1 MKKIWAIIA
10 IPSLLAV
17 AVFSVN
23 HYQTGSQE
31 SIQGDWV
38 AYSESK
44 TVLPKTSSA
53 DSMKKILDVNAATS
67 DKIAFTQNRATFFEG
82 SPSPYQLHRKQKQI
96 SVNNH
101 SYDYALKQGRDSL
114 TLRISGEDEKWTTYY
129 RVGSRLEKRQQNE
142 IKTAEKEQKAALSEL
157 NKTWAKKAD
166 FIENTVKE
174 SLVGTWSGRFKATQT
189 TALGVAWSPGMQTL
203 TFDIENH
210 ITFHASSDN
219 LTNFDT
225 QAITNAYA
233 SYQINGI
240 LGLAPSDHIPTDP
253 EKILSIIRS
262 LSNEELF
269 SRIMLIS
276 FSYDV
281 TTSAGTI
288 SQDVTLS
295 GLSYKDGKL
304 SFDEPLVITQCGDEG
319 VQLSGE
325 TTKVVPAT

>member
-1 MKKIWAIIA
+1 M
-10 IPSLLAV
+10 
-17 AVFSVN
+17 
-23 HYQTGSQE
+23 
-31 SIQGDWV
+31 
-38 AYSESK
+38 
-44 TVLPKTSSA
+44 
-53 DSMKKILDVNAATS
+53 
-67 DKIAFTQNRATFFEG
+67 
-82 SPSPYQLHRKQKQI
+82 
-96 SVNNH
+96 
-101 SYDYALKQGRDSL
+101 
-114 TLRISGEDEKWTTYY
+114 
-129 RVGSRLEKRQQNE
+129 
-142 IKTAEKEQKAALSEL
+142 
-157 NKTWAKKAD
+157 
-166 FIENTVKE
+166 
-174 SLVGTWSGRFKATQT
+174 VGTWSGRFKATQT

-253 EKILSIIRS
+253 EKLLSIIRS

-295 GLSYKDGKL
+295 GLSYKDDKL
-304 SFDEPLVITQCGDEG
+304 LFDAPLVITQCGDEG

-325 TTKVVPAT
+325 MTKVVPAT